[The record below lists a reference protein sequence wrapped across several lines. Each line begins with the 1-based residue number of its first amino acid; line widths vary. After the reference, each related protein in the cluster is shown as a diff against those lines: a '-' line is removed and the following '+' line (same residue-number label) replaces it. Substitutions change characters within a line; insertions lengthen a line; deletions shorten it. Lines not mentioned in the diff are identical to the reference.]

1 MCSAVCQQSHSRL
14 PARTDQ
20 SRSVR
25 GSRPLMMHEIAA
37 SRSPAVTVMMLR
49 AYGHGQ
55 PGMTE
60 FVSNDADS
68 DLLARTVRSAAVLV
82 VTANPEL
89 GVALG
94 RFGAAPGDEIEELVG
109 AVDRVDATG
118 IRRVGVEHLPWPVL
132 DKSTKSFP
140 VLESRGAG
148 AEVVDPERAVRAAR
162 VPLRREHEVV
172 DDELATAVEQV
183 GQRGLPVWPFEDVLL
198 R

>member
-37 SRSPAVTVMMLR
+37 SRSPAVTGMMLR
-49 AYGHGQ
+49 AYGHGRSD
-55 PGMTE
+55 MTE
-60 FVSNDADS
+60 FLSNDADS
-68 DLLARTVRSAAVLV
+68 DLLTRTVRSAAVLV

-140 VLESRGAG
+140 VLESSGAGAVVVDRLAAGYLVWREGG
-148 AEVVDPERAVRAAR
+148 AEVVVEVRPAGGIPGERPAH
-162 VPLRREHEVV
+162 PL
-172 DDELATAVEQV
+172 LV
-183 GQRGLPVWPFEDVLL
+183 GR
-198 R
+198 

>member
-37 SRSPAVTVMMLR
+37 SRSPAVTVMVLR
-49 AYGHGQ
+49 AYDHGP

-60 FVSNDADS
+60 WASSDS
-68 DLLARTVRSAAVLV
+68 DSGLLVRTVRSAAVFV

-94 RFGAAPGDEIEELVG
+94 RFGAA
-109 AVDRVDATG
+109 
-118 IRRVGVEHLPWPVL
+118 
-132 DKSTKSFP
+132 
-140 VLESRGAG
+140 
-148 AEVVDPERAVRAAR
+148 
-162 VPLRREHEVV
+162 
-172 DDELATAVEQV
+172 
-183 GQRGLPVWPFEDVLL
+183 
-198 R
+198 